1 MGCGPAQVPHIPRL
15 FTVYYCGMSGKELER
30 CMAISTVYYCGMSG
44 KELERCMAISPVVEL
59 WVRLVMITTMNQLE
73 HNSILQLLV

>member
-30 CMAISTVYYCGMSG
+30 CMAI
-44 KELERCMAISPVVEL
+44 LPVVEL
-59 WVRLVMITTMNQLE
+59 WVRLVMITTMN
-73 HNSILQLLV
+73 